1 MQLVADGILFIAAV
15 VAALYCMVLS
25 ARLRKLMQTEG
36 GLGEAIASMSSQV
49 DELNKA
55 LASAKTA
62 NEASAANL
70 RDEVAAALKASE
82 DLKALIRRAE
92 TLPATP
98 VSSPEPVRAE
108 PAAPPAEKPAEPREE
123 PVFGE
128 LSAAMKVGEKPK
140 REIDGIISAYIK
152 SHSGEDEETIA
163 KRLVSALADKRNL
176 GGESRR

>member
-70 RDEVAAALKASE
+70 RDEVAAAF
-82 DLKALIRRAE
+82 
-92 TLPATP
+92 TMT
-98 VSSPEPVRAE
+98 
-108 PAAPPAEKPAEPREE
+108 
-123 PVFGE
+123 
-128 LSAAMKVGEKPK
+128 
-140 REIDGIISAYIK
+140 YQ
-152 SHSGEDEETIA
+152 TTYQ
-163 KRLVSALADKRNL
+163 
-176 GGESRR
+176 